1 MDAAFLR
8 AFLQNRC
15 AWLLALVLLLPI
27 AQTFA
32 TLHVLSHVQSEEVN
46 PADAPYDVSQKVCD
60 LCLTVAAITG
70 GAPPVKSVDYPHV
83 AVPGT
88 ATWTNFP
95 QLWFA
100 FSARA
105 YESRAPPFTRY

>member
-1 MDAAFLR
+1 MDAALLR
-8 AFLQNRC
+8 AFLQNRL

-32 TLHVLSHVQSEEVN
+32 TLHVISHVQSEEVN
-46 PADAPYDVSQKVCD
+46 PADGPYAVHQKVCN

-70 GAPPVKSVDYPHV
+70 GAPPVKSVDYAQVP
-83 AVPGT
+83 VPGI
-88 ATWTNFP
+88 APWTNPP

-100 FSARA
+100 PSARP
-105 YESRAPPFTRY
+105 YESRAPPSTRY

>member
-1 MDAAFLR
+1 MDAALLR
-8 AFLQNRC
+8 AFLQNRL

-32 TLHVLSHVQSEEVN
+32 TLHVLSHVQSEEVD
-46 PADAPYDVSQKVCD
+46 PADSSYAFHQKVCD

-70 GAPPVKSVDYPHV
+70 GAPPVKSVDSPQV

-88 ATWTNFP
+88 ARWTNPP

-100 FSARA
+100 LSMRA
-105 YESRAPPFTRY
+105 YESRAPPVTRY